1 MKLQCKVIQGF
12 QIASGKAINSP
23 YPEGTI
29 KLQQPFFLKQGLDL
43 RSYYLATI
51 NVQFSSREIALENSD
66 FHFKS
71 IKWLANFPCE
81 DFKFYKCFII
91 NKMEKIP
98 ALVYQPVPETKIN
111 HFQAKNV
118 IEIITEKIAGLSYGD
133 QLVLEIERSKVTL
146 LN

>member
-1 MKLQCKVIQGF
+1 MKLECKVIPGF

-29 KLQQPFFLKQGLDL
+29 KLQQPFFLQQGLDL
-43 RSYYLATI
+43 RAYYLGTI
-51 NVQFSSREIALENSD
+51 NAQFSCREIRLDNSD

-71 IKWLANFPCE
+71 IKWLANFPSE
-81 DFKFYKCFII
+81 DFKFYKCFIL

-98 ALVYQPVPETKIN
+98 ALVYQPASETKIN

-118 IEIITEKIAGLSYGD
+118 LEIITVKIAGLSYGD
-133 QLVLEIERSKVTL
+133 PLILEIERSKVTL

>member
-1 MKLQCKVIQGF
+1 
-12 QIASGKAINSP
+12 
-23 YPEGTI
+23 
-29 KLQQPFFLKQGLDL
+29 
-43 RSYYLATI
+43 
-51 NVQFSSREIALENSD
+51 
-66 FHFKS
+66 
-71 IKWLANFPCE
+71 
-81 DFKFYKCFII
+81 
-91 NKMEKIP
+91 MEKIP